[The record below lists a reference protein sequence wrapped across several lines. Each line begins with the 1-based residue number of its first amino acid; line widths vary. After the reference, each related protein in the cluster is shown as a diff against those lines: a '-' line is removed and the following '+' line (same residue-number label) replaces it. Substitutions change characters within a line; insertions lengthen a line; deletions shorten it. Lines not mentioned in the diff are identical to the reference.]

1 MAGTVP
7 IAPDGRYAPNPSYWL
22 AALWRQMLAPTVLE
36 IAPGSLPPAPSALQV
51 TLHCSAQ
58 RPGTPIALALNLAT
72 ERTFVLD
79 LAAALGR
86 PTASEDDEDEDGYL
100 VHLLTSESLSSKVVR
115 LNGLALVP
123 APDGSPPPF
132 EALWVKGPVTLPPVS
147 VAFVQPAS
155 AGGEEACA

>member
-1 MAGTVP
+1 MTSG
-7 IAPDGRYAPNPSYWL
+7 GRYAPNPSYWL

-72 ERTFVLD
+72 ERAFVLD
-79 LAAALGR
+79 FAAALGR
-86 PTASEDDEDEDGYL
+86 TAASEDDEDGYL
-100 VHLLTSESLSSKVVR
+100 VHLLTSDSLSSKVVR
-115 LNGLALVP
+115 LNGVALVP

-132 EALWVKGPVTLPPVS
+132 EALLVKGSVTLPPAS